1 MDIYQIGTEAW
12 VQTKDN
18 DWIAAK
24 VESKVVDG
32 DKVKLTFLLENGEV
46 YCHKSSMVPWTGRW
60 LTPSSLLE
68 KGLRYHCGGSQG

>member
-12 VQTKDN
+12 VQTKDQ

-32 DKVKLTFLLENGEV
+32 EKVKLTFLLENGEV
-46 YCHKSSMVPWTGRW
+46 RSPKSSMISRTNKW
-60 LTPSSLLE
+60 LTQPPSPE
-68 KGLRYHCGGSQG
+68 KRFRYHSGRRQG